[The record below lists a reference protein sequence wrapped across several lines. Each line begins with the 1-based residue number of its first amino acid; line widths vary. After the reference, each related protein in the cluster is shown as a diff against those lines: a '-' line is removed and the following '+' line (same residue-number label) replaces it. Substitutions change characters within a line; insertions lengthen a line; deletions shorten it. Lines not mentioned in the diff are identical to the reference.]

1 MNLWQ
6 IFPESIL
13 SVNGVLYLPYL
24 SAFLYVL
31 VIMIIVKFKE
41 QRAKLSLFVLV
52 TAITNIIIIMT
63 LGPGMGKVLI
73 PLLLLIIMI
82 LPILWLIPQ
91 CIAKNRKNTYIFS
104 IVTIAGWVHSISWVA
119 WIFALA
125 RS

>member
-1 MNLWQ
+1 MNLWH

-13 SVNGVLYLPYL
+13 SVNGILYLPYL
-24 SAFLYVL
+24 TAFLYVL

-41 QRAKLSLFVLV
+41 QRAKLSLFVLA
-52 TAITNIIIIMT
+52 TAITNIIILMT
-63 LGPGMGKVLI
+63 LGPGMGNVLI
-73 PLLLLIIMI
+73 PLLLLIIMV

-91 CIAKNRKNTYIFS
+91 CITKNRKNTYIFS
-104 IVTIAGWVHSISWVA
+104 IVTIAGWAHSVSWVA